1 MAEARA
7 EKRGTLRGPPSFR
20 VMDIGRQW
28 RRARHEIC
36 GARPDNVVG
45 SQQGRR
51 THAVLRTNSHHGR
64 IRFGDDTDRRPLA
77 ATGAK
82 EKLMRDPQDPPSIAN
97 SHPYKRPA
105 ERVHDWHGRVH
116 DARTNSSSLMRDGS
130 AEPAK
135 NQLRGFMVP
144 GRGVHDCCTAAVI
157 AGPAQIGP
165 NAARSSARSPA
176 PSLRRTS
183 GEPTAAERRP
193 ESRALL
199 GIALHSPS
207 HTWWGRHSATS
218 FSQRTLNFAA
228 ASCPRRSRLYGIN
241 PSHPDRTRRKDG
253 ESVGLAV
260 SLGRATIMKVAARH
274 EAESKIDAQYYW
286 TWRRCR
292 WPTQWACPRALLEVA
307 ALGEKV

>member
-1 MAEARA
+1 MAEPRA
-7 EKRGTLRGPPSFR
+7 EKRGILRGPPSFR
-20 VMDIGRQW
+20 VMDNGRQW

-36 GARPDNVVG
+36 GVPSDNVVG

-51 THAVLRTNSHHGR
+51 TYAALRTSSHHGR
-64 IRFGDDTDRRPLA
+64 IRFGDIDRRPLA
-77 ATGAK
+77 ATRAK

-105 ERVHDWHGRVH
+105 ERVHDWRGRVH
-116 DARTNSSSLMRDGS
+116 DETTNSPSPMRDRS

-157 AGPAQIGP
+157 AGPEQIGP

-207 HTWWGRHSATS
+207 RTWWGRHSATS

-253 ESVGLAV
+253 EPVGLAV
-260 SLGRATIMKVAARH
+260 SPARATIMKVAARP
-274 EAESKIDAQYYW
+274 EAESKMDDHLW
-286 TWRRCR
+286 
-292 WPTQWACPRALLEVA
+292 
-307 ALGEKV
+307 